1 MTKHNAK
8 VLFKGNTTNQGDWLE
23 YRKIGASAIHNLVE
37 ADRYSKGLIEKPE
50 YSSPWILYQELKGFY
65 KPVFSD
71 FMQDKLD
78 FGHFAEDFIRAK
90 FAAVAERQG
99 ITGIKEVTAGD
110 EVLGSTEH
118 DFMTC
123 TPDGWVEIESGEYI
137 PMECKTGDS
146 FQWQEWS
153 GDTVPDK
160 YYSQCQW
167 ILECTG
173 KPYMFILGWINNR
186 FTKVFTVEKDENF
199 IKKML
204 EIAGNFWKNF
214 MANIEPELVGNKIE
228 AEALGELYIVPVKE
242 PEKVELTELDPEA
255 VKILV
260 KSLEELKE
268 IEKEIKKPAESIK
281 IKIKKEMLSKGLK
294 IMAVGNLTAKLDS
307 RGYLKLA

>member
-1 MTKHNAK
+1 MKKHNAK

-50 YSSPWILYQELKGFY
+50 YSSPWVLYQELKGFY
-65 KPVFSD
+65 NPQFSD

-78 FGHFAEDFIRAK
+78 FGHFAEDFIRGK

-99 ITGIKEVTAGD
+99 ITGIKSVEAGD
-110 EVLGSTEH
+110 EVLGSVQHE
-118 DFMTC
+118 FMTC
-123 TPDGWVEIESGEYI
+123 TPDGWVEMKSGEYI
-137 PMECKTGDS
+137 PLECKTGDS
-146 FQWQEWS
+146 FQWNEWS

-173 KPYMFILGWINNR
+173 KPYMFILGFINNR
-186 FTKVFTVEKDENF
+186 FTKVFTVEKDEKF
-199 IKKML
+199 IQIML
-204 EIAGNFWKNF
+204 EIAGNFWKKF

-228 AEALGELYIVPVKE
+228 ADALGELYIIPSKE
-242 PEKVELTELDPEA
+242 PEKVEDTSLEPEA
-255 VKILV
+255 VALLK
-260 KSLEELKE
+260 KSLQELKD

-294 IMAVGNLTAKLDS
+294 IMNVGGLTAKLDS

>member
-1 MTKHNAK
+1 MKKHNAK
-8 VLFKGNTTNQGDWLE
+8 VLFKGNTTSQGDWLE
-23 YRKIGASAIHNLVE
+23 YRKIGASAIHNLIE

-99 ITGIKEVTAGD
+99 IAGIKEVTAGD

-123 TPDGWVEIESGEYI
+123 TPDGWVEMESGEYI

-186 FTKVFTVEKDENF
+186 FTKVFAVEKDENF
-199 IKKML
+199 IKIML
-204 EIAGNFWKNF
+204 EIAGNFWEKF

-228 AEALGELYIVPVKE
+228 ADALGELYIIPQKE
-242 PEKVELTELDPEA
+242 PEQVENTSLEPEA
-255 VKILV
+255 VALLK
-260 KSLEELKE
+260 KSLQELKD

-294 IMAVGNLTAKLDS
+294 IMNVGGMVAKLDS

>member
-50 YSSPWILYQELKGFY
+50 YSSPWVLYQELKGFY

-90 FAAVAERQG
+90 FAEVAERQG

-110 EVLGSTEH
+110 EVLGSSEYE
-118 DFMTC
+118 FMTC
-123 TPDGWVEIESGEYI
+123 TPDGWVEMESGEYI

-173 KPYMFILGWINNR
+173 KPYMFILGFINNR
-186 FTKVFTVEKDENF
+186 FTKVFTVEKDEKF
-199 IKKML
+199 IQIML
-204 EIAGNFWKNF
+204 EIAGNFWKKF

-228 AEALGELYIVPVKE
+228 ADALGELYIIPSKE
-242 PEKVELTELDPEA
+242 PEKVEDTSLEPEA
-255 VKILV
+255 VALLK
-260 KSLEELKE
+260 KSLQELKD

-294 IMAVGNLTAKLDS
+294 IMNVGGLTAKLDS

>member
-123 TPDGWVEIESGEYI
+123 TPDGWVEMKSGEYI
-137 PMECKTGDS
+137 PLECKTGDS

>member
-1 MTKHNAK
+1 MKKHNAK
-8 VLFKGNTTNQGDWLE
+8 VLFKGNTSDQGQWLK
-23 YRKIGASAIHNLVE
+23 YRKIGASAIHNLIE
-37 ADRYSKGLIEKPE
+37 ADRYKKGLIEKPE
-50 YSSPWILYQELKGFY
+50 YSSPWVLYQELKGLY
-65 KPVFSD
+65 QPIFSD

-90 FAAVAERQG
+90 FKDVAERQG
-99 ITGIKEVTAGD
+99 ITGVKEVTAGD

-123 TPDGWVEIESGEYI
+123 TPDGWVEMESGEYI
-137 PMECKTGDS
+137 PLECKTGDS

-173 KPYMFILGWINNR
+173 KNQMFILGWINNR
-186 FTKVFTVEKDENF
+186 FTKVFTVEKDEKF
-199 IKKML
+199 IQIML
-204 EIAGNFWKNF
+204 GIAAEFWKDF
-214 MANIEPELVGNKIE
+214 QEDREPEMVGNKIE
-228 AEALGELYIVPVKE
+228 ADALGELYIIPQKE
-242 PEKVELTELDPEA
+242 PEKIENTELEPESIELL
-255 VKILV
+255 K
-260 KSLEELKE
+260 KSLQELKDM
-268 IEKEIKKPAESIK
+268 EKEIKKPAESLK

-294 IMAVGNLTAKLDS
+294 IMNVGGMVAKLDS

>member
-1 MTKHNAK
+1 MKKHNAK

-50 YSSPWILYQELKGFY
+50 YSSPWVLYQELKGFY
-65 KPVFSD
+65 KPQFSD

-78 FGHFAEDFIRAK
+78 FGHFAEDFIRGK

-99 ITGIKEVTAGD
+99 ITGIKSVEAGD
-110 EVLGSTEH
+110 EVLGSVQHE
-118 DFMTC
+118 FMTC
-123 TPDGWVEIESGEYI
+123 TPDGWVEMKSGEYI
-137 PMECKTGDS
+137 PLECKTGDS
-146 FQWQEWS
+146 FQWNEWS